1 MQFNVDL
8 TKRGFALHV
17 TGAYE
22 IDTCEFRYPHEVWE
36 AFPAKQ
42 ALVAELAYVSTLT
55 TAVLLRHDAVRYTTP
70 RPRFLDTY
78 HNCFERA
85 VPNVAE
91 YTEDDPDLILDLF
104 QALKR
109 EFGKQPPPPLIPQLP
124 GWNSKR
130 VVLPLSFGK
139 DSLLS
144 LATLLK
150 LGYEVFPVSI
160 DERVQPAFH
169 KLRVEREG
177 WLLEEFGLPCARVE
191 NEIQLLSDYE
201 ILGGSCSFM
210 YQVQLYFI
218 HLFAM
223 LPFCV
228 YHRAPTYIIS
238 SEFPN
243 TLLQQHKN
251 GHFRFHRVMQSIR
264 GIAALSG
271 LAGAL
276 SRGQINARNLIG
288 GLGDLSIHYLLHR
301 HFPALARYRVSC
313 NYELTDHR
321 PWCHGCPRCAHA
333 YLFFLALGADP
344 FENGFKNPMLGTGSR
359 HWFATFK
366 TDLHAKDRYRQF
378 YKDEEHW
385 AFLKAYANGNREPL
399 TRQAVK
405 MLDDR
410 GTRYAGS
417 LEKKIFRNQI
427 RPGGSIENEA
437 FTMYRQLLQGQKQL
451 NGNVFTPESRPL
463 IN

>member
-8 TKRGFALHV
+8 TDRGFSLNV

-22 IDTCEFRYPHEVWE
+22 IDVCEFRYPRTVWE
-36 AFPAKQ
+36 AFPARQ
-42 ALVAELAYVSTLT
+42 ALVDELAYVSTLV
-55 TAVLLRHDAVRYTTP
+55 TAVLLRHDTVRYTTP

-78 HNCFERA
+78 HTGFARA

-91 YTEDDPDLILDLF
+91 YTADDPDRVLKRF
-104 QALKR
+104 QALQR
-109 EFGKQPPPPLIPQLP
+109 EFGKPRQAPLLP
-124 GWNSKR
+124 KLSGWNARR

-150 LGYEVFPVSI
+150 LGFEVFPVSI

-169 KLRVEREG
+169 KLRLEREG
-177 WLLEEFGLPCARVE
+177 WLREDFNLECARVE

-201 ILGGSCSFM
+201 ILGGPCSFM

-228 YHRAPTYIIS
+228 YHRAPVYIIS

-251 GHFRFHRVMQSIR
+251 GHFRFHRVMQSLF
-264 GIAALSG
+264 GIAALSK
-271 LAGAL
+271 LAGAFSL
-276 SRGQINARNLIG
+276 GQIRAHNLIG

-301 HFPALARYRVSC
+301 HFPSLARYRISC
-313 NYELTDHR
+313 NYELTRHR
-321 PWCHGCPRCAHA
+321 PWCHACPRCAHA

-344 FENGFKNPMLGTGSR
+344 LGNGFKKRLLGESSR
-359 HWFATFK
+359 QWFATFK
-366 TDLHAKDRYRQF
+366 KDLHAKDRYRQF
-378 YKDEEHW
+378 YRDEEHW

-399 TRQAVK
+399 TCLAVEK
-405 MLDDR
+405 IGENR
-410 GTRYAGS
+410 GDYLLRM
-417 LEKKIFRNQI
+417 EKKIFRNQI
-427 RPGGSIENEA
+427 RPTSPFERDA
-437 FTMYRQLLQGQKQL
+437 FDLYRQLLADRKQL
-451 NGNVFTPESRPL
+451 SGKAFDPESCRPAY
-463 IN
+463 